1 MDIAYFDRVFR
12 VTTPSG
18 PLELP
23 VPGGIFATMADAEL
37 NGALQ
42 ALQVGEK
49 HELTCAVG
57 SYSYT
62 RIR

>member
-1 MDIAYFDRVFR
+1 MDIAYFDRLFR

-18 PLELP
+18 PLDLP
-23 VPGGIFATMADAEL
+23 VYGDIFATMANAEL
-37 NGALQ
+37 NDALQ

-49 HELTCAVG
+49 HELPCAVG